1 MIKCDDESLDAPIYT
16 TCIQR

>member
-16 TCIQR
+16 TC